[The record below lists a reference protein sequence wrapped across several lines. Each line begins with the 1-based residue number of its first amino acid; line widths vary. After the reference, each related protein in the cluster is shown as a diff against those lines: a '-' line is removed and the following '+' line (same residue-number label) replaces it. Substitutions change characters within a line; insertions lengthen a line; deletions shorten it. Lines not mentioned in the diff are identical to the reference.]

1 MHYLQIENIYYIKIK
16 LTWLLSDSLGG
27 NTKTFMFTNVSPA
40 SFNYEETVGTL
51 RYASRAKVIKNAP
64 NINEDP
70 KDALLRQYKEEIK
83 MLKFQLAGSI
93 PIGNNVVNDD
103 NNDDKGNNDNNN
115 VKKVNVNP
123 VDDEAKK
130 RLLEKIALLE
140 KGMIKDVNKVIIQ
153 KEIEGESEKEKKERL
168 KREEE

>member
-51 RYASRAKVIKNAP
+51 RYASRAKVIKNSP

-70 KDALLRQYKEEIK
+70 KDA
-83 MLKFQLAGSI
+83 F
-93 PIGNNVVNDD
+93 
-103 NNDDKGNNDNNN
+103 
-115 VKKVNVNP
+115 
-123 VDDEAKK
+123 
-130 RLLEKIALLE
+130 
-140 KGMIKDVNKVIIQ
+140 
-153 KEIEGESEKEKKERL
+153 
-168 KREEE
+168 

>member
-1 MHYLQIENIYYIKIK
+1 MFKI
-16 LTWLLSDSLGG
+16 
-27 NTKTFMFTNVSPA
+27 
-40 SFNYEETVGTL
+40 
-51 RYASRAKVIKNAP
+51 
-64 NINEDP
+64 
-70 KDALLRQYKEEIK
+70 
-83 MLKFQLAGSI
+83 QLAGSI

-115 VKKVNVNP
+115 VQKVNVNP

-130 RLLEKIALLE
+130 RLLEKIAMLE

-153 KEIEGESEKEKKERL
+153 KEIEGESEEEKKERL

>member
-1 MHYLQIENIYYIKIK
+1 
-16 LTWLLSDSLGG
+16 
-27 NTKTFMFTNVSPA
+27 
-40 SFNYEETVGTL
+40 
-51 RYASRAKVIKNAP
+51 
-64 NINEDP
+64 
-70 KDALLRQYKEEIK
+70 

-115 VKKVNVNP
+115 VQKVNVNP

-130 RLLEKIALLE
+130 RLLEKIAMLE
-140 KGMIKDVNKVIIQ
+140 KRMIKDINKVIIQ
-153 KEIEGESEKEKKERL
+153 KEIEGKSEEEKKERL

>member
-1 MHYLQIENIYYIKIK
+1 
-16 LTWLLSDSLGG
+16 
-27 NTKTFMFTNVSPA
+27 MFTNVSPA

-83 MLKFQLAGSI
+83 MLKFQLAGSF

-130 RLLEKIALLE
+130 RLLEKIAMLE
-140 KGMIKDVNKVIIQ
+140 KRID
-153 KEIEGESEKEKKERL
+153 
-168 KREEE
+168 

>member
-27 NTKTFMFTNVSPA
+27 NTKTVMFTNVSPA

-70 KDALLRQYKEEIK
+70 KDA
-83 MLKFQLAGSI
+83 F
-93 PIGNNVVNDD
+93 
-103 NNDDKGNNDNNN
+103 
-115 VKKVNVNP
+115 
-123 VDDEAKK
+123 
-130 RLLEKIALLE
+130 
-140 KGMIKDVNKVIIQ
+140 
-153 KEIEGESEKEKKERL
+153 
-168 KREEE
+168 

>member
-27 NTKTFMFTNVSPA
+27 NTKTVIFTNVSQA

-70 KDALLRQYKEEIK
+70 KDALLR
-83 MLKFQLAGSI
+83 
-93 PIGNNVVNDD
+93 
-103 NNDDKGNNDNNN
+103 
-115 VKKVNVNP
+115 
-123 VDDEAKK
+123 
-130 RLLEKIALLE
+130 
-140 KGMIKDVNKVIIQ
+140 
-153 KEIEGESEKEKKERL
+153 
-168 KREEE
+168 